1 MKKLSSTR
9 KLLLL
14 VIILA
19 VAGIF
24 ATCSP
29 GYVIRA
35 GIEEA
40 KILSRRRPIP
50 EVIAD
55 GATSAAVRK
64 KLELVTQ
71 ARSFADGQLELA
83 AGESYTTY
91 SWVDS
96 DTLLMVVS
104 AARKDRFEAYT
115 WWFPI
120 VGRVPYKG
128 YFDFERAYNEA
139 RDLEGQGY
147 DTNVRPSAAFST
159 LGWFNDPLLNTLLRY
174 DDVSLAGTVIHEIT
188 HNSIYLPGQAGFN
201 ESFANFVG
209 DRGAGVFFCMREGAE
224 DARCKLAQALW
235 ADNLLFGAALTDLV
249 VALERLYDRKDV
261 STAQKLEQRGEVF
274 GTWALAYRRDV
285 APKLRTFAF
294 RTYADEPLN
303 NARLIG
309 TRLYYQR
316 LDLFEQVFQK
326 YNGDLK
332 AAAHAIIDAAS
343 ARPKE
348 PFEAVEALVR

>member
-1 MKKLSSTR
+1 MSSAR
-9 KLLLL
+9 KLIAL
-14 VIILA
+14 VLVALA
-19 VAGIF
+19 VTIV

-40 KILSRRRPIP
+40 KILGRRRPIP

-55 GATSAAVRK
+55 PATGSTTRQ

-71 ARSFADGQLELA
+71 ARSFADAELGLA

-104 AARKDRFEAYT
+104 AARKDRFRAYT

-128 YFDFERAYNEA
+128 YFDFEHAYREA
-139 RDLEGQGY
+139 SELEQKGY
-147 DTNVRPSAAFST
+147 DTDVRPSAAFST

-174 DDVSLAGTVIHEIT
+174 SDVPLAGTVIHEIT
-188 HNSIYLPGQAGFN
+188 HNSLYLPGQAGFN

-209 DRGAGVFFCMREGAE
+209 DRGAVAFFCLRDPQ
-224 DARCKLAQALW
+224 DARCKTAGAAWQ
-235 ADNLLFGAALTDLV
+235 DNIVFGAALTDLV
-249 VALERLYDRKDV
+249 TRLERLYENEGLSAADKIR
-261 STAQKLEQRGEVF
+261 QRAAVF
-274 GTWALAYRRDV
+274 DEWAERYRREV
-285 APKLRTFAF
+285 VPRLRTLSF
-294 RTYADEPLN
+294 RGYADQPLN
-303 NARLIG
+303 NARLVA

-326 YNGDLK
+326 YNQDLR
-332 AAAHAIIDAAS
+332 AATHAIIAAAES
-343 ARPKE
+343 RPKD
-348 PFEAVEALVR
+348 PFAAVEALLE